1 MARTSTQTKPRK
13 VATKTAAVETEE
25 HLEAFPKTK
34 KAIDIEEPEAVL
46 GTALAVEEKE
56 EKLDEDGMP
65 ITEEEDEAAADEAVI
80 DDEEVNP
87 FGDKWEE

>member
-13 VATKTAAVETEE
+13 AVTKLAAVETEE
-25 HLEAFPKTK
+25 RLEAFPKTK
-34 KAIDIEEPEAVL
+34 KVIEIEEPEAVL
-46 GTALAVEEKE
+46 GTALIPEEKE

-65 ITEEEDEAAADEAVI
+65 ITEDEDEAASDEAGI